1 MIALQTIQEELLV
14 EFYDILK
21 MIAVKYNT
29 TVEAVYSEMQL
40 SIDEAFQSTD
50 PSVRQAWSRTPFCG
64 EKPAPE
70 ELVSFLATMLTL
82 S

>member
-14 EFYDILK
+14 EFNDILK

-29 TVEAVYSEMQL
+29 TVEAVYSEMQM
-40 SIDEAFQSTD
+40 SIDEACQSTD

-64 EKPAPE
+64 EKPPPE
-70 ELVSFLATMLTL
+70 ELVSFLEAMLTL

>member
-1 MIALQTIQEELLV
+1 M
-14 EFYDILK
+14 EFNDILK

-64 EKPAPE
+64 KKPTPE
-70 ELVSFLATMLTL
+70 EMVPFLAAMLTL

>member
-14 EFYDILK
+14 EYYDILK
-21 MIAVKYNT
+21 VIAVKYNT

-64 EKPAPE
+64 KKPTPE
-70 ELVSFLATMLTL
+70 EMVSFLAAMLTL

>member
-21 MIAVKYNT
+21 VIAVKYNT
-29 TVEAVYSEMQL
+29 TVEAVYSELQL

-64 EKPAPE
+64 KKPTPE
-70 ELVSFLATMLTL
+70 EMVSFLAAMLTL

>member
-14 EFYDILK
+14 ELYDILK

-50 PSVRQAWSRTPFCG
+50 PSVRQARSQTPFCG

-70 ELVSFLATMLTL
+70 ELVSFLAAMLML

>member
-21 MIAVKYNT
+21 VIAVKYNT

-40 SIDEAFQSTD
+40 SIDEAFQSTAGVVPD
-50 PSVRQAWSRTPFCG
+50 SLLW
-64 EKPAPE
+64 E
-70 ELVSFLATMLTL
+70 ETNP
-82 S
+82 

>member
-14 EFYDILK
+14 EYYDILK
-21 MIAVKYNT
+21 VIAVKYNT

-50 PSVRQAWSRTPFCG
+50 PSVRQAWSRKWFHSWRQCLRYHKCSEGRTPGHF
-64 EKPAPE
+64 
-70 ELVSFLATMLTL
+70 
-82 S
+82 